1 MPSRYGEIGTIPSWY
16 GKYGTIPSRYCKLEC
31 GGSGAPVHGGK
42 IPCAERELAGNCR
55 PSCLSSL
62 GLLFADGAKMSGQ
75 NGHSS
80 SFFGA
85 MSAPDARNEVVI
97 VARDNHIFP
106 TKKEF

>member
-1 MPSRYGEIGTIPSWY
+1 M
-16 GKYGTIPSRYCKLEC
+16 
-31 GGSGAPVHGGK
+31 HGGK

-55 PSCLSSL
+55 PSCVSSL

-97 VARDNHIFP
+97 VVRDNHIFP
-106 TKKEF
+106 TKKEFRRAAPLARPNGFDLFKSLLRDN

>member
-1 MPSRYGEIGTIPSWY
+1 M
-16 GKYGTIPSRYCKLEC
+16 
-31 GGSGAPVHGGK
+31 HGGK

-55 PSCLSSL
+55 PVSVSSL

-97 VARDNHIFP
+97 VVRDNHIFP
-106 TKKEF
+106 TEKESNEKHPLAKPSENELFLALLPDF

>member
-1 MPSRYGEIGTIPSWY
+1 M
-16 GKYGTIPSRYCKLEC
+16 
-31 GGSGAPVHGGK
+31 HGGK
-42 IPCAERELAGNCR
+42 IPCAERELAENCR
-55 PSCLSSL
+55 PVCGSSL

-75 NGHSS
+75 NGHLS

-106 TKKEF
+106 TKKESNGKTPLAKPSENELFLTLLNHN

>member
-1 MPSRYGEIGTIPSWY
+1 M
-16 GKYGTIPSRYCKLEC
+16 
-31 GGSGAPVHGGK
+31 HGGE

-55 PSCLSSL
+55 PVCGSSL
-62 GLLFADGAKMSGQ
+62 GLLFADGAKTSGQ

-97 VARDNHIFP
+97 VVRDNHIFP
-106 TKKEF
+106 TKKESNEKHPLAKPSENELFLALLSNF

>member
-1 MPSRYGEIGTIPSWY
+1 M
-16 GKYGTIPSRYCKLEC
+16 
-31 GGSGAPVHGGK
+31 HGGK

-55 PSCLSSL
+55 PSCMSSL

-85 MSAPDARNEVVI
+85 MSARDARNEVVS
-97 VARDNHIFP
+97 VVRDNHIFP
-106 TKKEF
+106 TKKESNEKHPLAKPSENELFLTLLSNF